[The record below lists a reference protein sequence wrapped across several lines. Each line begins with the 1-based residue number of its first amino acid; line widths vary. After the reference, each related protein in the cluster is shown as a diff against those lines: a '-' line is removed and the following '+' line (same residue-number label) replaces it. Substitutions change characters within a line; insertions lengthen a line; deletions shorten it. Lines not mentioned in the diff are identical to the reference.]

1 MLPRPLQESNVV
13 GKGGT
18 AGFLG
23 REYDPYTLYPEGD
36 DMDMDKMSRIRV
48 DDLQLRADVFAA
60 RLERRARLRGSID
73 LSMPEID
80 KAVAEYRLDE
90 YYDRALNLVI
100 SGRARE
106 AFSLDQEPR
115 DVRDRYGRNTFG
127 QSLMLARRL
136 VEAGTRVVE
145 VILAESR
152 AVLRQVP
159 GVLIVEHRLGF
170 VMANAGVDASNIEQ
184 GGQAVRRLLLLPED
198 PDASAAR
205 LAAALGERTGV
216 APGVV
221 INDSLGR
228 AWRNG
233 TVGTALGCAGLPAL
247 LDRRGERDLFGRAL
261 QVTEVALADQVAA
274 AAALLQGEAAEG
286 RPVVLVRGLGWP
298 EAAPVSPASALLR
311 PRERDLF
318 R

>member
-1 MLPRPLQESNVV
+1 MSQPPPAARSAAARVELIALPGIPQVRP
-13 GKGGT
+13 G
-18 AGFLG
+18 A
-23 REYDPYTLYPEGD
+23 
-36 DMDMDKMSRIRV
+36 
-48 DDLQLRADVFAA
+48 DLAALIEDGLRAAG
-60 RLERRARLRGSID
+60 ERLRRGD
-73 LSMPEID
+73 LLVVAQKVVS
-80 KAVAEYRLDE
+80 KAENRYRELDRIAPSA
-90 YYDRALNLVI
+90 RALEIAAAV
-100 SGRARE
+100 
-106 AFSLDQEPR
+106 DKDP
-115 DVRDRYGRNTFG
+115 
-127 QSLMLARRL
+127 
-136 VEAGTRVVE
+136 RVVE
-145 VILAESR
+145 VILGESR

-216 APGVV
+216 VPGVV